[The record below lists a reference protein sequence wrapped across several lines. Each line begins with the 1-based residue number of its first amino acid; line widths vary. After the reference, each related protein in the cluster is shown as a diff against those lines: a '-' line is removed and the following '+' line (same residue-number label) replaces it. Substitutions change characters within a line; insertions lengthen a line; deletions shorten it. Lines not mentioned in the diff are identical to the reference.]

1 MVLFLSQMAG
11 LQRECFVDRDS
22 DSTLPPCIQIPFLCF
37 KLLEKK
43 NSEDSCEIW
52 KSKDAT
58 VTACAA
64 FQAKQHRWWK
74 SKNSEGWGKC
84 VVSYTSSGLFDE
96 GFKYIC
102 SVAERVIHD
111 TGRSS
116 SIIMQND

>member
-1 MVLFLSQMAG
+1 MIPLCLPVYKSPFSALSYW
-11 LQRECFVDRDS
+11 
-22 DSTLPPCIQIPFLCF
+22 
-37 KLLEKK
+37 KKKK

-96 GFKYIC
+96 DFKYIC

-111 TGRSS
+111 TGWSS